1 MAVTRINEKMELFF
15 KHIQLG
21 GSCTLDQA
29 KLFLNDKQIEELRAE
44 GIFKEKSHPLMRS
57 TLRQLHKDGAIT
69 DKTFEKI
76 NTQKIPNV
84 NVISISPKG
93 RRFADKVFEIKDMH
107 TSTTAFHDI
116 KIFSKTL
123 TLSKTELESAKTE
136 SQIRKELKNTIR
148 DFRNNPETKAIYKAK
163 MEEMNDRFKDFE
175 KHFMKKCE
183 YGSPSDMGYRSDA
196 TGQFVAYEVVTV
208 HYSEFEK
215 AVKEFSAWVQGYTY
229 EQEVI

>member
-15 KHIQLG
+15 KHMQLG
-21 GSCTLDQA
+21 GTCTLDQA
-29 KLFLNDKQIEELRAE
+29 KQFLNDKQIEELRAE

-76 NTQKIPNV
+76 NSQKIPNI
-84 NVISISPKG
+84 NTISISPKG
-93 RRFADKVFEIKDMH
+93 RRFADKVFGLKDMH

-148 DFRNNPETKAIYKAK
+148 DFRNNPETKDIYRAK
-163 MEEMNDRFKDFE
+163 MDEMNDRFKDFE

-183 YGSPSDMGYRSDA
+183 YGSPSDMGYRSDK

-215 AVKEFSAWVQGYTY
+215 AVKEFSAWVQGYSY
-229 EQEVI
+229 EQEAI